1 MMPRRKSRTDKEN
14 IHEDVVMSEAQ
25 EGYFA
30 SFDGVELFYRHWPA
44 SKSDGGPRKALVL
57 LHRGHEHSGR
67 VQHLVAELGLDDF
80 DVFAWDARGN
90 GRSPGERGDAP
101 GFEAL
106 VRDLD
111 RFIAHIHARHQVA
124 VEDIAL
130 IAQSVGAVVAATW
143 VHDYAPRLRALV
155 LASPAFK
162 VKLYVPLARP
172 GLKLMQ
178 KLRGNFFVNSY
189 VKPQWLT
196 HDPERIESYRTDP
209 LIARPISV
217 RVLLGLYE
225 AADRIVADAQ
235 AITVPTQLLVSG
247 ADFVV
252 HRGPQDRFYERLGSR
267 IKERHLL
274 ADFYHDTLGEK
285 GRVAAVNRI
294 RAFVQARFAEPLQ
307 RADLLDAHRHGPS
320 FEESEKLSWPPQR
333 WSPADLRWRFVRA
346 SLRFGGKLSQGIK
359 LGLDTGFDSGSS
371 LDYVYRNE
379 ARGSGPL
386 GRMVDRNYLEAIG
399 WRGIR
404 VRRTHLHELLREA
417 MRRLRAAGMAVDAVD
432 IAAGHG
438 RYALEALAGG
448 AERADS
454 IRLRDY
460 SELNVDKGR
469 ALIDELG
476 AGALARFD
484 QGDAFDRNALAALD
498 PKPTLAVVSG
508 LYELFPDNA
517 LVRRSLDGLAAAVPP
532 GGFLVYTG
540 QPWHPQLEF
549 IARALTSHRGGEAWV
564 MRRRSQQEMD
574 DLVRAAGFVKI
585 DQRIDAWGIF
595 TVSLAQRVE
604 A

>member
-1 MMPRRKSRTDKEN
+1 
-14 IHEDVVMSEAQ
+14 MSEAQ

-333 WSPADLRWRFVRA
+333 WSLADLRWRFVRA

-595 TVSLAQRVE
+595 TVSLAQRVQP
-604 A
+604 

>member
-1 MMPRRKSRTDKEN
+1 
-14 IHEDVVMSEAQ
+14 MSEAQ

-333 WSPADLRWRFVRA
+333 WSLADLRWRFVRA

-469 ALIDELG
+469 ALIEELG

-549 IARALTSHRGGEAWV
+549 IGRALTSHRGGEAWV

-595 TVSLAQRVE
+595 TVSLAQRVQP
-604 A
+604 